1 MMNSNVKKVLVIT
14 AVSAVVVY
22 EVRTRRAIMEQL
34 GSEPVNKAT
43 AYYGA
48 MTLYGN
54 LAEYFGR
61 KAILAETE
69 YWKVVRSGGN

>member
-1 MMNSNVKKVLVIT
+1 MLNTNVKTALVVT
-14 AVSAVVVY
+14 AIGVVVVY
-22 EVRTRRAIMEQL
+22 EVRSRRAIMEQL

-61 KAILAETE
+61 KAILAETG

>member
-1 MMNSNVKKVLVIT
+1 MMNSNLKKALVIT
-14 AVSAVVVY
+14 AIGAVVVY
-22 EVRTRRAIMEQL
+22 EIRTRRVIMEQL

-61 KAILAETE
+61 KAIVAETE
-69 YWKVVRSGGN
+69 YWKVVRNGGN

>member
-1 MMNSNVKKVLVIT
+1 MNTNVKTALAILAIGAVII
-14 AVSAVVVY
+14 Y
-22 EVRTRRAIMEQL
+22 EVRSRRAIMEQI

-69 YWKVVRSGGN
+69 YWKVVRNGN